1 MRRIFFIL
9 IYIISSVTAYGQA
22 LTFSLAEEMM
32 LSGNLEIQTARE
44 VVRLS
49 EIELKAM
56 RGLRYPN
63 IDFMGGYML
72 MQRDV
77 EIDLGGSKG
86 ALSNATQH
94 IINEGVDNGIISP
107 GVAEF
112 IASGI
117 SPLLAADWSFILQ
130 KRSAMLGA
138 VSLVQPIYMGGKINA
153 AIASAEIE
161 VSSARY
167 KLQATINRKL
177 TELVELYYGV
187 IIAQMAVDLRQ
198 KSVDGLRN
206 HLEDAQALE
215 QEGMIPNSEVLY
227 VKYKLSESE
236 RDLHLAHSKLTI
248 AQDALSRLLGCNVNE
263 KLANRIFIVETIYSL
278 EYYIENGINLNPILL
293 DVKSKIALSE
303 QGVNIARAELLP
315 QVAAFGGAIVASHNL
330 TELMPRWNIGVGM
343 QLNIFDGLGK
353 ERRLMAAKQAN
364 RVAHTAI
371 NDAESE
377 IRLLINNEYYS
388 VINSLYDVSS
398 CNSTIEFTRSYLQ
411 AKSEGFKEGLTPSSE
426 VVDAQIALC
435 GAELERSVAAFSFCK
450 SLARLLEAS
459 GLSHTFNEYQEKAIF
474 M

>member
-1 MRRIFFIL
+1 MKRVFFIL
-9 IYIISSVTAYGQA
+9 IFILSITTTRSQGLS
-22 LTFSLAEEMM
+22 FSMAEELM
-32 LSGNLEIQTARE
+32 LTGNLEIQTARE
-44 VVRLS
+44 VVKVT

-63 IDFMGGYML
+63 IDLMGGYML
-72 MQRDV
+72 MQRDTK
-77 EIDLGGSKG
+77 IDFGGSKG
-86 ALSNATQH
+86 ALSDAAQH
-94 IINEGVDNGIISP
+94 IINEGVSNGIISP

-112 IASGI
+112 ITEGI

-130 KRSAMLGA
+130 KRSAILGA
-138 VSLVQPIYMGGKINA
+138 VSLVQPIYMGGKIDA
-153 AIASAEIE
+153 AIASAEIA
-161 VSSARY
+161 VNSARY
-167 KLQATINRKL
+167 KLQATINSKL

-198 KSVDGLRN
+198 KSVDGLHS
-206 HLEDAQALE
+206 HLQDAQALE

-227 VKYKLSESE
+227 VKYKLSEAE

-248 AQDALSRLLGCNVNE
+248 AQEALSRLLGCNASE
-263 KLANRIFIVETIYSL
+263 KLTNRIFIVESIYPID
-278 EYYIENGINLNPILL
+278 YYTENAINLNPILL

-330 TELMPRWNIGVGM
+330 TKLMPRWNIGVGM
-343 QLNIFDGLGK
+343 QLKLFNGLGK
-353 ERRLMAAKQAN
+353 ERRLMAAKQVN
-364 RVAHTAI
+364 RVAHTAVD
-371 NDAESE
+371 DAEGG

-388 VINSLYDVSS
+388 TINSLYNVSS
-398 CNSTIEFTRSYLQ
+398 YSSTIEFARSYLQ
-411 AKSEGFKEGLTPSSE
+411 AKSDGFKEGLTPSSE

-459 GLSHTFNEYQEKAIF
+459 GLSHTFHEYQEKAIF
-474 M
+474 I